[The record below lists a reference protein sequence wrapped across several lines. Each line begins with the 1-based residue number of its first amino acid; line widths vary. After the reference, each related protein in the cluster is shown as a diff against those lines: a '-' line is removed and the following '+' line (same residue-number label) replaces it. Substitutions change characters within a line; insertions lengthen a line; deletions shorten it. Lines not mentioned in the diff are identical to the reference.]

1 MDRVLVTG
9 GRGFLGSHVVRALI
23 DRGHDVRVFSHSG
36 RDDVFGEQP
45 GETFRGDIRDAG
57 AVRDAVRGMHRAVHL
72 VSNFRKGGSD
82 EADAHDVNVQGTK
95 NVLEAAYDEGLH
107 RVVHCSTI
115 GVHGDVK
122 EIPATEDTPFNPQDL
137 YQETKLEAEQWV
149 WDFHRRT
156 GLPIAVVRPISIYG
170 PGDLRMLKLFRG
182 IEKGWFPVA
191 GKGEAFFHP
200 AYIDDVVDGFL
211 LCLDNPAAVGE
222 AFIIGGEG
230 YLTLNELFA
239 RIAELLGTSPPW
251 LRIPLPLLQVV
262 AVACE
267 AVFVPLGL
275 EPPLHRRRVSFYR
288 NQRAF
293 SIQKAKEV
301 LGFEPR
307 TSLEEGLRRT
317 ITWYRENGY
326 L

>member
-1 MDRVLVTG
+1 MDRILVTG

-23 DRGHDVRVFSHSG
+23 DRGHDVRVLTHSG
-36 RDDVFGEQP
+36 KDDVFGEQP
-45 GETFRGDIRDAG
+45 GETFRGDVRDAA

-200 AYIDDVVDGFL
+200 AYIDDVVEGFL
-211 LCLDNPAAVGE
+211 LCLEDPAAVGE
-222 AFIIGGEG
+222 SFIIGGEG

-251 LRIPLPLLQVV
+251 LRIPLPLLQMA

-267 AVFVPLGL
+267 TIFVPLGL

-293 SIQKAKEV
+293 SIQKAKDV